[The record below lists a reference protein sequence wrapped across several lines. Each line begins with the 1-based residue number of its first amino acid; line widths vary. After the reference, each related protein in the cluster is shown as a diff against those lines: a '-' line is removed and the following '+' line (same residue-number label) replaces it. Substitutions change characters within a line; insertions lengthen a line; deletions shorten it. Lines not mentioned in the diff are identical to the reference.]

1 MIVHC
6 PHDALVNVKE
16 LKPNPL
22 NRNSHPKDQIE
33 RLAKI
38 LEFQGWRYPIK
49 VSKRSGFITSGHGRL
64 EAAKLLK
71 WKEVP
76 VSFQDYDSEEQEY
89 ADTIS
94 DNSIASWSE
103 LDLSGVNADL
113 TDLGPDFDID
123 LLGIKDFVLEP
134 IEKLE
139 PQCDE
144 DEVPDALPEPKVV
157 KGEVYILGNHRLMCG
172 DSTAITDVER
182 LMDGKKADM
191 VFTDP
196 PYGVDYEGINND
208 SRDGLSDLLSAVFDH
223 YLLSIKNGAPIY
235 CFHSDRCADL
245 FHQEFRKRF
254 HFSSM
259 VIWVKP
265 QLVLSQTDYQSRH
278 EPCIYG
284 WKEGA
289 AHAWHSDRKQ
299 TSVWEFGRES
309 VSGHT
314 TPKPVDMVAHAI
326 GNSSKIK
333 GLVLDLFGGSGSTL
347 IACEKTDRHCF
358 MMELDPHYCGVI
370 LDRWQK
376 FTGKKAHREDGV
388 AWDDIKAGVDNGAA

>member
-1 MIVHC
+1 
-6 PHDALVNVKE
+6 
-16 LKPNPL
+16 
-22 NRNSHPKDQIE
+22 
-33 RLAKI
+33 
-38 LEFQGWRYPIK
+38 
-49 VSKRSGFITSGHGRL
+49 
-64 EAAKLLK
+64 
-71 WKEVP
+71 
-76 VSFQDYDSEEQEY
+76 
-89 ADTIS
+89 
-94 DNSIASWSE
+94 
-103 LDLSGVNADL
+103 
-113 TDLGPDFDID
+113 
-123 LLGIKDFVLEP
+123 
-134 IEKLE
+134 
-139 PQCDE
+139 
-144 DEVPDALPEPKVV
+144 
-157 KGEVYILGNHRLMCG
+157 
-172 DSTAITDVER
+172 
-182 LMDGKKADM
+182 
-191 VFTDP
+191 
-196 PYGVDYEGINND
+196 
-208 SRDGLSDLLSAVFDH
+208 
-223 YLLSIKNGAPIY
+223 LLSIKNGSPIY